1 MRRRG
6 FTLIELAVAV
16 VIVAIV
22 TGYFLDR
29 TLALLGRAERT
40 AFVQVSSQL
49 RSALL
54 LEAAERLTRGEAA
67 ALADLAGTN
76 PMSLLFAV
84 PANYRGATSRLPEKP
99 DGHSSWYY
107 DVQRGRLVY
116 FVGSRTKFRAVAGP
130 ADRIELIVDF
140 IYTDRNASG
149 AYEPSSDEFDGLRL
163 ASVYPYDWPE

>member
-1 MRRRG
+1 LRGRG
-6 FTLIELAVAV
+6 FTLVELAVAV

-22 TGYFLDR
+22 AGYLLDR
-29 TLALLGRAERT
+29 TLALIGRAERT
-40 AFVQVSSQL
+40 AFMQVSSQL

-54 LEAAERLTRGEAA
+54 LEAAEKLTRGEAA

-76 PMSLLFAV
+76 PMSLLLAA
-84 PANYRGATSRLPEKP
+84 PANYRGATSRLPATP
-99 DGHSSWYY
+99 GGHASWYY
-107 DVQRGRLVY
+107 DVQHGRLVY
-116 FVGSRTKFRAVAGP
+116 FVGSRSKFRAISGP
-130 ADRIELIVDF
+130 SDRIELVVDF